1 MLFYFR
7 TWSKSCYS
15 LLVYKVSAE
24 KSADSLWGSSLVCN
38 KLFVSYWFSKALLFF
53 NFWYFDY
60 IGLLWILFYFYLLV
74 LFIWVPLFWNS
85 LVFLYLEF
93 CFLSQV
99 RQVFSHVT
107 PFSVSSPWI
116 SIIQMLV
123 HLMLL
128 HESFKLTSLSFSF
141 LFLFF
146 FLYCLGE
153 FHCHPLSWFI
163 LSLLYPVCCW
173 TPLVYFS
180 VQPLNASPLWLLFDT
195 FLYFLSLLKFSL
207 HLFFPQ
213 GQLPFLWLSLWTFCQ
228 VNYLS
233 LSH

>member
-1 MLFYFR
+1 MFCHSFL
-7 TWSKSCYS
+7 TC
-15 LLVYKVSAE
+15 KVSAE
-24 KSADSLWGSSLVCN
+24 KSADSLWGSYLVCN
-38 KLFVSYWFSKALLFF
+38 KLFVSYWFSKAFLFF

-60 IGLLWILFYFYLLV
+60 IGLLWILFYFYLLA

-128 HESFKLTSLSFSF
+128 HKSFKLTSLSFSF
-141 LFLFF
+141 LFFF
-146 FLYCLGE
+146 FFSVLFGWV
-153 FHCHPLSWFI
+153 PLPFVLEFI
-163 LSLLYPVCCW
+163 LPLLYPVCCW

-180 VQPLNASPLWLLFDT
+180 FSHWMLHLCDFCLILSYIF
-195 FLYFLSLLKFSL
+195 FLY
-207 HLFFPQ
+207 
-213 GQLPFLWLSLWTFCQ
+213 
-228 VNYLS
+228 
-233 LSH
+233 

>member
-24 KSADSLWGSSLVCN
+24 KSADSLWGSYLVCN
-38 KLFVSYWFSKALLFF
+38 KLFVSYWFSKAFLFF

-60 IGLLWILFYFYLLV
+60 IGLLWILFYFYLLA
-74 LFIWVPLFWNS
+74 LFILVPLFWNS

-123 HLMLL
+123 HLMLF
-128 HESFKLTSLSFSF
+128 HKSFKLTSLSFSF
-141 LFLFF
+141 LFFLFF
-146 FLYCLGE
+146 FCIVWVSSAALS
-153 FHCHPLSWFI
+153 LSWFI
-163 LSLLYPVCCW
+163 LPLLYLVCCW

-180 VQPLNASPLWLLFDT
+180 FSHWMLHLCDFCLILSYIF
-195 FLYFLSLLKFSL
+195 FLY
-207 HLFFPQ
+207 
-213 GQLPFLWLSLWTFCQ
+213 
-228 VNYLS
+228 
-233 LSH
+233 